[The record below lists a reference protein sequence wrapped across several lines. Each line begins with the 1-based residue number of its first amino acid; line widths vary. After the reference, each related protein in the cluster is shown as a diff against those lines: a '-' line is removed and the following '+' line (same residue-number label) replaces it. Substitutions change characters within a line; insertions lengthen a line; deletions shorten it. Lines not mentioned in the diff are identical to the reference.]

1 MPTIIDVAREAGVS
15 SATVS
20 RVLND
25 SSNVS
30 EETCLRVK
38 AAIAK
43 LDYTPNLSS
52 RNLRR
57 KESRI
62 ILVMLPDIGAFYG
75 GILAGIDI
83 RARQAGYN
91 PLITAT
97 NRNPVHERELTR
109 MLDHRQADGVISMT
123 PTLPVHEMIALNR
136 RFPFIQCCE
145 YSENSGLSHVSI
157 DNYGATYQAASYFVR
172 TGHTR
177 IAMISS
183 SNAYISTRLREKA
196 YLQVLEDNG
205 IPFNPEYLRQGTYS
219 FESGYEHAQVLLHL
233 SPAPTA
239 ILCICDSVAAGCIS
253 AVIHASLRVP
263 EDVSVMGFDN
273 INIAKMLQPSLS
285 TVSQPL
291 RRLGATAVELFLERI
306 GGKRKPVEI
315 FLPHELVIRNSTR

>member
-1 MPTIIDVAREAGVS
+1 MPTIIDVAQEAGVS
-15 SATVS
+15 TATVS
-20 RVLND
+20 RVLNN
-25 SSNVS
+25 SRSVS
-30 EETCLRVK
+30 EETCRRVK

-43 LDYTPNLSS
+43 LDYTPNMGS

-57 KESRI
+57 KESRV
-62 ILVMLPDIGAFYG
+62 ILVMLPDIGTFYG

-109 MLDHRQADGVISMT
+109 MLDQRLADGVICMT
-123 PTLPVHEMIALNR
+123 PTLPSREMAALNE
-136 RFPFIQCCE
+136 RFPVIQCCE
-145 YSENSGLSHVSI
+145 YYENAGLSHVSI
-157 DNYGATYQAASYFVR
+157 DNYTATYQAASYFVR

-177 IAMISS
+177 IGMISS
-183 SNAYISTRLREKA
+183 TNAYISTRLREKA
-196 YLQVLEDNG
+196 YRQALEDNG
-205 IPFNPEYLRQGTYS
+205 LPFRPEYLRQGTYS

-233 SPAPTA
+233 DEPPTA

-253 AVIHASLRVP
+253 AAIRASMRVP

-285 TVSQPL
+285 TVAQPL
-291 RRLGATAVELFLERI
+291 RRLGVTAVELFLERI
-306 GGKRKPVEI
+306 SGRREPVEI
-315 FLPHELVIRNSTR
+315 FLPHELVIRNSTQ

>member
-25 SSNVS
+25 SHSVS
-30 EETCLRVK
+30 PDTCQRVQ

-43 LDYTPNLSS
+43 LDYTPNLGS

-57 KESRI
+57 KESRV
-62 ILVMLPDIGAFYG
+62 ILVMIPDIGTFYG

-109 MLDHRQADGVISMT
+109 MLDQRQADGVISMT
-123 PTLPVHEMIALNR
+123 PTLPVREMIALNR

-145 YSENSGLSHVSI
+145 YSEESGLSHVSI
-157 DNYGATYQAASYFVR
+157 DNYAANYQAACHLIH
-172 TGHTR
+172 TGHKR

-183 SNAYISTRLREKA
+183 SNDYISTRLREKA
-196 YLQVLEDNG
+196 YRQALEDHD
-205 IPFNPEYLRQGTYS
+205 IPFRPEYLRRGTYS
-219 FESGYEHAQVLLHL
+219 FESGYEHAQVLINLEDR
-233 SPAPTA
+233 PTA

-253 AVIHASLRVP
+253 AAIHASLRVP
-263 EDVSVMGFDN
+263 RDLSVMGFDN
-273 INIAKMLQPSLS
+273 IDIARMLQPSLS
-285 TVSQPL
+285 TIVQPL
-291 RRLGATAVELFLERI
+291 KRLGTTAVELFLERI
-306 GGKRKPVEI
+306 GGSREPLEI